1 MDNQEK
7 HIYIVNSL
15 VKQVK
20 VIHSFA
26 HYLMFPIL
34 EFVTFFCPLE
44 IVNVDHELYAVWHSC
59 ITTYTHTFTLT
70 LNECLTMIAV
80 YQYTHVNRLT
90 TTCN

>member
-1 MDNQEK
+1 MF
-7 HIYIVNSL
+7 IVNSL
-15 VKQVK
+15 IKQAN
-20 VIHSFA
+20 VIDSFA

-34 EFVTFFCPLE
+34 DFVTFFLSSGD
-44 IVNVDHELYAVWHSC
+44 VDHELYAVWHSY

>member
-1 MDNQEK
+1 MF
-7 HIYIVNSL
+7 IVNSL
-15 VKQVK
+15 IKQAN
-20 VIHSFA
+20 VIHIFA

-44 IVNVDHELYAVWHSC
+44 IVNVKHELYAVWHSY

-90 TTCN
+90 TMCN